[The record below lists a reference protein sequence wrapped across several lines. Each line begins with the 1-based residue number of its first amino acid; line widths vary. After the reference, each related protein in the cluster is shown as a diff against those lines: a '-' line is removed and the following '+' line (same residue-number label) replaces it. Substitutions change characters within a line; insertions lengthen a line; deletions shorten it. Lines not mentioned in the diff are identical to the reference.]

1 MICSPQGLYKMGD
14 PLEPKN
20 SATTSCSYPGDALPH
35 FIEEIPKGIEFFSPS
50 FVHLN
55 CFRSGNISIRKFSS
69 PFSVLIFIFVCLTGF
84 RKQVYWICLA
94 CHLRLC
100 DYVCLNGCVSVFV
113 RLNVLRRQVY
123 WICPGSHLH
132 FSVSGA
138 SEGRYIIEHI
148 WIRISVLVCLNFR
161 VSVLVRL
168 V

>member
-1 MICSPQGLYKMGD
+1 
-14 PLEPKN
+14 
-20 SATTSCSYPGDALPH
+20 
-35 FIEEIPKGIEFFSPS
+35 
-50 FVHLN
+50 VHLN